1 MRSILLGLFLSLA
14 AIIVSIIYLVK
25 FNENYFIYT
34 LLISIASL
42 MYGMGR
48 LFGAW

>member
-1 MRSILLGLFLSLA
+1 MRSILLGLFLSLV
-14 AIIVSIIYLVK
+14 AIIMSIIYLVK
-25 FNENYFIYT
+25 FNENYLIYT

-42 MYGMGR
+42 MYGKGR